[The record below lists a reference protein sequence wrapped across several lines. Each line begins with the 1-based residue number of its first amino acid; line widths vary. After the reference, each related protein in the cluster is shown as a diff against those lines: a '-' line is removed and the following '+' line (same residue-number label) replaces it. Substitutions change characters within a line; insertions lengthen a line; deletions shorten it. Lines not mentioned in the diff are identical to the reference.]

1 MASSILRAKK
11 VPGIGIRKTEEQED
25 ASEKRAYDCAD
36 KGKNPI
42 NFGLPRK
49 SPRCAQ
55 CLKFKA
61 DDPSKVAEDEVE
73 KLVKC
78 SVCRKVQYCSEICQE
93 EKSNAIYFQVGIFL
107 VQILQEKYYS
117 HALSIR

>member
-42 NFGLPRK
+42 NFGLPIN
-49 SPRCAQ
+49 P
-55 CLKFKA
+55 
-61 DDPSKVAEDEVE
+61 V
-73 KLVKC
+73 KLLI
-78 SVCRKVQYCSEICQE
+78 QH
-93 EKSNAIYFQVGIFL
+93 FGFL
-107 VQILQEKYYS
+107 YYLRQAPPLLYLLVLIS
-117 HALSIR
+117 TLFWFSSTFHFSI